1 MLAEL
6 RIHNL
11 LLIESAHIELASGLN
26 AFTGETGAG
35 KSLLVDALGFLLGA
49 RGDPSMVRAGAAQ
62 AEVSARF
69 LIADASL
76 AETLAQDLGII
87 FDDAGGNGEGATQA
101 HPAELVVSRTIPR
114 AGRGRAHANGRPIAL
129 PALKELGERLL
140 DIHGQHENQSLL
152 RPHTRLEILDRFGH
166 ALADGSAV
174 RRAHVEALDAARELV
189 ALRRAARDRQ
199 GREDMMRFQL
209 KELDDARL
217 DEFDPGRIED
227 EVRLLKG
234 AEKIRAA
241 ALASVSA
248 LDGDEGES
256 AATLLARAAKG
267 LAALGDS
274 GAEVAELSA
283 RIETLLAESREIA
296 REAGELA
303 EKARSDPERL
313 ADLEDARDRL
323 RTLER
328 KHGRDLEGLR
338 TLRLKLRADL
348 SDLQEIDVRTGE
360 RESALDA
367 AVKALR
373 SATQKLSSKR
383 TAAARNLEKLV
394 NKELAGLGLK
404 GATLAIALTP
414 HTDSA
419 SKDAQLDSLA
429 ENNESE
435 SEPNSSADAEAS
447 RLLPAGS
454 RAAGA
459 ETMEI
464 LFSANPELERRP
476 LKECASGGE
485 ISRVMLALKGV
496 LARAGGA
503 DRLPV
508 VVFDEV
514 DSGVGGRLGAV
525 LGRKL
530 GELARVRQVLCVT
543 HQPQLAVYAQ
553 RQMKV
558 EKQRT
563 GNSTLVNVI
572 VVDGDKR
579 IDELALMLRGNA
591 ASAHTR
597 AEAAA
602 MLKEAQAEK
611 F

>member
-11 LLIESAHIELASGLN
+11 LLIESAHIELSSGLN

-69 LIADASL
+69 LIADATL
-76 AETLAQDLGII
+76 AETLEHDLGII
-87 FDDAGGNGEGATQA
+87 FDEAGATGAAQA
-101 HPAELVVSRTIPR
+101 TPAELVVSRTIPR
-114 AGRGRAHANGRPIAL
+114 TGRGRAHANGRPIAL

-166 ALADGSAV
+166 ALADGAAV
-174 RRAHVEALDAARELV
+174 RRAHGETLDAARELV
-189 ALRRAARDRQ
+189 ALRRASRDRQ

-241 ALASVSA
+241 ALASVAA
-248 LDGDEGES
+248 LDGDDGES

-283 RIETLLAESREIA
+283 RIESLLSESREIA
-296 REAGELA
+296 REAGDLA

-338 TLRLKLRADL
+338 NLRVKLRADL
-348 SDLQEIDVRTGE
+348 SDLQEIDVKTGE
-360 RESALDA
+360 RESALEA

-373 SATQKLSSKR
+373 SATQKLSTKR
-383 TAAARNLEKLV
+383 TAAARSLEKLV

-404 GATLAIALTP
+404 GATLQIALTP
-414 HTDSA
+414 HA
-419 SKDAQLDSLA
+419 EHAAKDEPAT
-429 ENNESE
+429 ENGESE
-435 SEPNSSADAEAS
+435 ADSDADAEAQ
-447 RLLPAGS
+447 RLMPAGS
-454 RAAGA
+454 RATGA

-525 LGRKL
+525 LGKKL

-563 GNSTLVNVI
+563 GSSTLVKVE
-572 VVDGDKR
+572 VVDGEKR
-579 IDELALMLRGNA
+579 IDELAMMLRGADAN
-591 ASAHTR
+591 AHTR

-602 MLKEAQAEK
+602 MLKEAQASL
-611 F
+611 